1 MTAQERVLKAMD
13 FQKPDRIP
21 RRDIFEGPFIEK
33 WKNTGPPENIYA
45 YYDQI
50 DVQDTFRPFGREGI
64 LFSKKGII
72 EEKGNEQFVRDDW
85 GRILRTRSG
94 GESKQ
99 VISYVLSDKSELDA
113 LPVESA
119 RNPDRLGGIL
129 PGLNERKEREAVFAG
144 IMGLFMACQNIRG
157 ITQFPVDMI
166 EDPPFAEALIKK
178 ILPQRIETALYLL
191 ETADLYK
198 TGLWIYDELAMTGSL
213 WISPDTFEAVLLPA
227 YKKLIN
233 SVKKSGARH
242 VVLHCDGYSEPL
254 WDMLIDAGFTGIQSC
269 NPNAGMDLPRMKQKY
284 GSSIALVGGIDN
296 VNVLRTGPAS
306 AIEEQVMSVLEAAS
320 DGGVVVGP
328 HSVAADIPVEHYEL
342 YYNIVSKFDEQR
354 M

>member
-1 MTAQERVLKAMD
+1 MD

-33 WKNTGPPENIYA
+33 WKESGGTGNIYA
-45 YYDQI
+45 NYGKI

-64 LFSKKGII
+64 LFSKKGIV
-72 EEKGNEQFVRDDW
+72 EEKGNEQYFRDDW
-85 GRILRTRSG
+85 GRVLRTRPG

-99 VISYVLSDKSELDA
+99 VISYVLADKAELDS
-113 LPVESA
+113 LPVESG
-119 RNPDRLGGIL
+119 RNPERLSGIL
-129 PGLNERKEREAVFAG
+129 PGLAERKEREALFAG

-157 ITQFPVDMI
+157 ITQFPIDMI
-166 EDPPFAEALIKK
+166 EDPPFAGALVEK
-178 ILPQRIETALYLL
+178 ILSHRIETALYLL

-227 YKKLIN
+227 YKKLIS

-269 NPNAGMDLPRMKQKY
+269 NPNAGMDLPRMKKKY
-284 GSSIALVGGIDN
+284 GGSIVLVGGIDN

-306 AIEEQVMSVLEAAS
+306 AIEKQVIPVLEAAS

-328 HSVAADIPVEHYEL
+328 HSVAADIPVAHYEL
-342 YYNIVSKFDEQR
+342 YYRTVSKFDEQR